1 MVTKQTLYVLVVL
14 DDLLRALWV
23 AHRFAEAVVL
33 HLAADHN
40 VVRRR

>member
-1 MVTKQTLYVLVVL
+1 MITKQTLYVLVGL

-23 AHRFAEAVVL
+23 AHRFVDVVVL